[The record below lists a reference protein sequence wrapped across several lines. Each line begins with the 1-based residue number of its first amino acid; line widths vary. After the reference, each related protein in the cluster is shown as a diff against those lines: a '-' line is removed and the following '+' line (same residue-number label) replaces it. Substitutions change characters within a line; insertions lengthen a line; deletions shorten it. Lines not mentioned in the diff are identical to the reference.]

1 EYIRFSVE
9 GEGVLIEDDKI
20 GANPQKLMWGEAV
33 ALVKSSSYAG
43 KIIVKAELLNDGIN
57 SPDFAEIEFNT
68 IKSTQEFLYK
78 ELPEKIVNNAKPNLN
93 NESQKLESLRLELSR
108 TKKRLQQYELNKV
121 GKQQQNF
128 IE

>member
-1 EYIRFSVE
+1 
-9 GEGVLIEDDKI
+9 
-20 GANPQKLMWGEAV
+20 MWGEAV
-33 ALVKSSSYAG
+33 ALVKSSSYSG

-57 SPDFAEIEFNT
+57 SPDFAEIEFST
-68 IKSTQEFLYK
+68 IKSTQEFLYE
-78 ELPEKIVNNAKPNLN
+78 ELPEKTVNNVKPNLN